1 MAELGATSDPRALI
15 PGLPEVIEADA
26 TALAGH
32 GRRAEQVGQGLKG
45 VDVGDWTGDAGRRF
59 ADTWA
64 KEPPRWL
71 TMADSIGA
79 TTTAMT
85 SYAGTLRWA
94 QNQAGGAIQ
103 LWELGNQ
110 ATTRAFAEYQTAAA
124 DAAAHN
130 VPIGPFIDPGEGY
143 REQARELLAGAR
155 GQLRDAGDQA
165 ARAISGDAVGTPG
178 AGARVGGSLNRMV
191 DGVTDGWSAQGRF
204 DGKRPNASGFAPT
217 VAQSG
222 KLAELRAYAQ
232 LGSGT
237 WSGYVRDGQ
246 LTLSGKGGFDIGAQ
260 AGASSSLTDKGL
272 AAKVELSAAARAS
285 AEGHADFGQVGLY
298 GRASGMAGADAKA
311 SVVAGRDAV
320 QAKAEAFAG
329 LRGSVAGGA
338 DAGGLAVGA
347 AAEGWVGAGAKADI
361 GWARDEN
368 GKFKFDADAGL
379 ALGVGGSVGLE
390 VTVDPAQ
397 VEHTARDAAD
407 AIGAGAH
414 AVGSQVG
421 EAADYV
427 AHDVAEVRDS
437 AHYAAGSIGAALNP
451 FD

>member
-45 VDVGDWTGDAGRRF
+45 VDVRNWAGDAGRRF

-103 LWELGNQ
+103 LWEQGNQ

-124 DAAAHN
+124 DAAARN
-130 VPIGPFIDPGEGY
+130 VPIGPFTDPGEGY

-178 AGARVGGSLNRMV
+178 AGARVGGSLNRLV

-204 DGKRPNASGFAPT
+204 DGKRPNSGITPT

-222 KLAELRAYAQ
+222 KLADLKAYAQ

-260 AGASSSLTDKGL
+260 ANGFASLTDKGL
-272 AAKVELSAAARAS
+272 AAKVEVSTAARVS
-285 AEGHADFGQVGLY
+285 AEGHADIGQVGVY
-298 GRASGMAGADAKA
+298 GRATGMAGADAN
-311 SVVAGRDAV
+311 AGVRVGKDAV
-320 QAKAEAFAG
+320 LASAGAFAG
-329 LRGSVAGGA
+329 IRGKVAGGA
-338 DAGGLAVGA
+338 DSGGLAVGA
-347 AAEGWVGAGAKADI
+347 TAEGWLGVGAEAKI
-361 GWARDEN
+361 GWERSAD
-368 GKFKFDADAGL
+368 GKFEFKPHVGA
-379 ALGVGGSVGLE
+379 ALGIGGSVGFE
-390 VTVDPAQ
+390 VTVDPTA

-407 AIGAGAH
+407 AIGAEAH
-414 AVGSQVG
+414 AVSSQVG
-421 EAADYV
+421 EVADYV

-437 AHYAAGSIGAALNP
+437 VHHAAGSIGDALNP